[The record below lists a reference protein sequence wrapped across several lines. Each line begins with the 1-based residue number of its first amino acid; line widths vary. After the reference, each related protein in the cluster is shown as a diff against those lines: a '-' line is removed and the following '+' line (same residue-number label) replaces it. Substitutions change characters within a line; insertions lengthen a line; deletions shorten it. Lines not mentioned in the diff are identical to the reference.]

1 MILIQVEAAKQGRGR
16 SKITLLEVVKKNM
29 SMKEVTKCMVL
40 DRIEW
45 RRRICD

>member
-1 MILIQVEAAKQGRGR
+1 MILIQVEATKKDRGT
-16 SKITLLEVVKKNM
+16 SKISLLEVVKNM
-29 SMKEVTKCMVL
+29 SMKEVTKSMVL

>member
-1 MILIQVEAAKQGRGR
+1 MILIQVDATKKGRGR
-16 SKITLLEVVKKNM
+16 SKISLLEVVKKNM
-29 SMKEVTKCMVL
+29 SMKEVTKSMFL

>member
-16 SKITLLEVVKKNM
+16 SKITLLEVVKNM
-29 SMKEVTKCMVL
+29 SMEEVTKCMVL